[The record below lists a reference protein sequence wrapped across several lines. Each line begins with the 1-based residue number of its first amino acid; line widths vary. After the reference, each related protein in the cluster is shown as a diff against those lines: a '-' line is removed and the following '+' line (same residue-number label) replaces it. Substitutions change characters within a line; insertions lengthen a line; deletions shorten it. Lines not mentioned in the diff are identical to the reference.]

1 MGLKKG
7 PPVPNRAPRAL
18 PVLSNQAGII
28 PYLQKVRTTL
38 NKSVRQPQ
46 APAAVLN
53 FTITKAATGFQL
65 TWSAVP
71 GCDGYVVYK
80 SASGSFNDAE
90 QIMLRNAQQ
99 TSWMDSTDSSTVRY
113 KIASTAG
120 TDSQPQSIIS
130 ALSPS
135 PLTPTVTGVATSV
148 GGSTSAAASGGS
160 SGSGGSGTASTDDVD
175 AVALLTDVLIVN
187 GPNEGELLA
196 FAADSGDNK
205 WENRTADDL
214 RIAKK
219 WQIPLLSEFFS

>member
-18 PVLSNQAGII
+18 PSLSNQSEII
-28 PYLQKVRTTL
+28 PYLQKLRTTV

-46 APAAVLN
+46 VPAAVLN
-53 FTITKAATGFQL
+53 FTITKSKTGFQL

-80 SASGSFNDAE
+80 SPSGSFNDAE

-99 TSWMDSTDSSTVRY
+99 TSWMDSSDSLTVRY

-120 TDSQPQSIIS
+120 TDSQPQSITS

-135 PLTPTVTGVATSV
+135 PLTPTVTGSSASS
-148 GGSTSAAASGGS
+148 GGSTSAAAAGGS
-160 SGSGGSGTASTDDVD
+160 SGSGGSGSTGTDTD

-219 WQIPLLSEFFS
+219 WQVPLLSEFFS